1 MIFGIEIYDL
11 LMYFMIYSFLGW
23 CLEVVYHAV
32 SKGIV
37 VNRGFLNGPVCP
49 IYGVTMICIFAMVH
63 FIGTSESGH
72 LSDDMTSVNAFYIFL
87 GGMVLSTLME
97 LVGGFLL
104 DKLFHARWWDYSN
117 KPFNFHGYICP
128 EFSILWGLAILMVV
142 RILQPQ
148 VATMTHAG
156 LPHKPGWIIMGIFYA
171 LLLADFIV
179 SVSIMAGLNKKIAE
193 LDNVRKEMRRFSDG
207 LTEKLAEGGIYT
219 AQHVDEAR
227 IQGALAEAEIKEDL
241 EERAEKH
248 ENEAFQRY
256 LELEKRQQEL
266 HDYLVEKANH
276 HKVAGIGRLLRAF
289 PDMEHHNY
297 PEIFTA
303 LKGHV
308 NKTDVKGTEQQA
320 ERTLIVA
327 RDEDGTS
334 RNANDNNNNENGQ
347 TDENIEN
354 IKTDENSENS
364 ERGGQSEPGGQEVR
378 KGRDD

>member
-63 FIGTSESGH
+63 FIGSSESGQ
-72 LSDDMTSVNAFYIFL
+72 LADDMTSVNAFYIFL
-87 GGMVLSTLME
+87 GGMILSTLME

-104 DKLFHARWWDYSN
+104 DRIFHARWWDYSN

-156 LPHKPGWIIMGIFYA
+156 IPHKPGWIIMGIFYA

-227 IQGALAEAEIKEDL
+227 IQGALAGAELKENI

-256 LELEKRQQEL
+256 QELEKRQQEL
-266 HDYLVEKANH
+266 RDYLVEKANH

-289 PDMEHHNY
+289 PDMEHHDY

-303 LKGHV
+303 LKSHIDRADE
-308 NKTDVKGTEQQA
+308 KETEQQV
-320 ERTLIVA
+320 ERPVIVA

-334 RNANDNNNNENGQ
+334 GNANETINSENGQ
-347 TDENIEN
+347 ADEDIES

-364 ERGGQSEPGGQEVR
+364 ERGGQEAR